1 MLKKLL
7 ILLSVVTTLVI
18 AAIVGGNST
27 QNAKVGGP
35 ASRMFSDNSGPD
47 QLASGPRAQSLELKA
62 SRSGAVGAARVDLPQ
77 VAGSTDSGPAN
88 TVAGSTIPFRGNKVI
103 KTATIEVRVPKGRFQ
118 SRFDQASALAE
129 ELGGFVTNSSIE
141 GSSKRAASGTIT
153 IRIPS
158 DRHATAMSRLKAM
171 GKVTSE
177 NQNGQDVSKEFVDLE
192 ARLRHA
198 KAQEAFYLKLM
209 GESKSVSDLLQVQ
222 QQLTNLQLEIEQ
234 IQGQLEYLKDQT
246 SYSTVSARIFEP
258 GAAVTSPPRKLG
270 LAWQQA
276 MTGFQNVL
284 GGLVIVLGYVAPF
297 GALAGLGAIIWRIS
311 RRRTRPV
318 PTA

>member
-1 MLKKLL
+1 MLKKIL
-7 ILLSVVTTLVI
+7 ILLSIVAILGI
-18 AAIVGGNST
+18 AAVVGGIST
-27 QNAKVGGP
+27 RNADVGSP
-35 ASRMFSDNSGPD
+35 AGGMFSDTGGSDQLTSGPH
-47 QLASGPRAQSLELKA
+47 PKSLGFSA
-62 SRSGAVGAARVDLPQ
+62 GSRLSAVGAGRVEQPQ
-77 VAGSTDSGPAN
+77 VAGSAGSVP
-88 TVAGSTIPFRGNKVI
+88 GSTIPFRGSRVI
-103 KTATIEVRVPKGRFQ
+103 KTASIEVRVPKGRFQ

-129 ELGGFVTNSSIE
+129 ELGGFVTNSSVE
-141 GSSKRAASGTIT
+141 GSSNRPASGTIT

-158 DRHATAMSRLKAM
+158 DAHGTALKRLKAM

-222 QQLTNLQLEIEQ
+222 QQLSNLQLEIEQ

-258 GAAVTSPPRKLG
+258 GAATTSPPRKLG

-276 MTGFQNVL
+276 LTGFQNVL
-284 GGLVIVLGYVAPF
+284 GGLVIVLGYLAPF

-311 RRRTRPV
+311 KRKARPV
-318 PTA
+318 PTV